1 MAQSTDPVIS
11 TIWKNKDIE
20 PLGQYPPVS
29 DFIFIELFLC
39 SNCNDSTF
47 DEVSISL

>member
-11 TIWKNKDIE
+11 EIWKNKDIE

-29 DFIFIELFLC
+29 AFILYTIIFMLY
-39 SNCNDSTF
+39 NDLTF
-47 DEVSISL
+47 DELSIFS

>member
-39 SNCNDSTF
+39 SNITH
-47 DEVSISL
+47 VMIQHLTR